1 MSNLKKRRLIN
12 KIFHILVFSA
22 TLFGLII
29 LAVLLFDT
37 FKDGLRWINIG
48 FLTNF
53 TSRFVEKAGIKAP
66 LIGSMWIIGL
76 TILFSFPISVGTA
89 IYLEEYA
96 DDKKILTKIIKLN
109 ISNLAGVPSIVFGI
123 LGLGIFVDI
132 LGFGRSVLAGSLTLT
147 LLILPI
153 IIVSSQEAIK
163 AVPRELRH
171 GAYALGVTKWQV
183 VRGIVLPYAM
193 PGILTGAILAIARAL
208 GETAP
213 LIMVGAVTFIAFT
226 PESILD
232 QFSTLP
238 IQIYNWST
246 MPQSEFHDLAAG
258 AIIILLV
265 LLLGANSIAIIL
277 RNKYQDRIKG

>member
-1 MSNLKKRRLIN
+1 
-12 KIFHILVFSA
+12 
-22 TLFGLII
+22 
-29 LAVLLFDT
+29 
-37 FKDGLRWINIG
+37 
-48 FLTNF
+48 
-53 TSRFVEKAGIKAP
+53 
-66 LIGSMWIIGL
+66 
-76 TILFSFPISVGTA
+76 
-89 IYLEEYA
+89 
-96 DDKKILTKIIKLN
+96 
-109 ISNLAGVPSIVFGI
+109 
-123 LGLGIFVDI
+123 
-132 LGFGRSVLAGSLTLT
+132 
-147 LLILPI
+147 
-153 IIVSSQEAIK
+153 
-163 AVPRELRH
+163 
-171 GAYALGVTKWQV
+171 
-183 VRGIVLPYAM
+183 M